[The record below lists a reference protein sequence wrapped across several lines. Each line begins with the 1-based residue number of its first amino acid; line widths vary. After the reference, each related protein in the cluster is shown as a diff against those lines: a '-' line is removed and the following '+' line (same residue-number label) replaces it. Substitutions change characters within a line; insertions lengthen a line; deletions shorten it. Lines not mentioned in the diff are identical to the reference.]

1 MNETNVLIQFMN
13 NVHSKCHTFSLAQ
26 ANAKL
31 YISRNFS
38 VWSEQVCDRQMKPFI
53 TSLSLGWTSCLCK
66 HLYSNDICA
75 TLAAVEPKKENLRSS
90 LSSARNEGN
99 FSRSFSIE
107 STLKMSQ
114 IFWNYS
120 IYLHFRIS
128 SCSTNDYKNRT
139 DQSHPIDCSPPMNS
153 WRVNSHIVEA
163 FICHDMTSC

>member
-1 MNETNVLIQFMN
+1 MCT
-13 NVHSKCHTFSLAQ
+13 
-26 ANAKL
+26 ANSIPFPL
-31 YISRNFS
+31 P
-38 VWSEQVCDRQMKPFI
+38 RQMQSCIFHG
-53 TSLSLGWTSCLCK
+53 TSLYEVNRYVIGRWNHSLLVYPLAEQAAYASI
-66 HLYSNDICA
+66 LYSNDICA

-114 IFWNYS
+114 FFFNYS
-120 IYLHFRIS
+120 IYLYFRIS
-128 SCSTNDYKNRT
+128 GCSTTDYNNRI